1 MDATTPNLINSLRE
15 RVHALCQA
23 GKDGEALDAANE
35 AVEQCRAS
43 AEREPAEHVGALAT
57 ALEIRGGIHCDA
69 GRHEEARD
77 DCRQAIEQ
85 LERISG
91 RDDQRGRLHT
101 ALGAAYDALGNPH
114 RAAILWQ
121 QAVVYFERCEP
132 PLLRDVAALSNN
144 LGFLKKADGDMDSAE
159 SHFLRALK
167 ILHDQ
172 FGPDHEETAAVANN
186 LGALYHA
193 AGFHQQ
199 AREMH
204 DLALDARRKLF
215 GEEHPETAQS
225 HNNLALVLLQGGDR
239 SWARRHFEKAL
250 AGFEALGGDYADD
263 LEAVAENYCEFLR
276 GEGERELA
284 DLIAGRVRQVLGR
297 P

>member
-1 MDATTPNLINSLRE
+1 MDATTPNVINSLRE

-23 GKDGEALDAANE
+23 EKDGEALDAANE
-35 AVEQCRAS
+35 AVEQSRAS
-43 AEREPAEHVGALAT
+43 AGADPEAHAGTLASV
-57 ALEIRGGIHCDA
+57 LEIRGGLHRDA
-69 GRHEEARD
+69 GRHEEACD
-77 DCRQAIEQ
+77 DYRQAIEQ
-85 LERISG
+85 LERLSG
-91 RDDQRGRLHT
+91 RDDQMGRLHT
-101 ALGAAYDALGNPH
+101 ALGAAYDTMANPH

-121 QAVVYFERCEP
+121 QAVVYFERSEP
-132 PLLRDVAALSNN
+132 PLLREVAALSNN

-159 SHFLRALK
+159 SHFLKALE
-167 ILHDQ
+167 ILHGQ

-193 AGFHQQ
+193 AGFHEQ

-204 DLALDARRKLF
+204 NMALDARRKLF

-225 HNNLALVLLQGGDR
+225 HNNLALALLQGGDR

-263 LEAVAENYCEFLR
+263 LEAVAENYCDFLR
-276 GEGERELA
+276 EEGERELA